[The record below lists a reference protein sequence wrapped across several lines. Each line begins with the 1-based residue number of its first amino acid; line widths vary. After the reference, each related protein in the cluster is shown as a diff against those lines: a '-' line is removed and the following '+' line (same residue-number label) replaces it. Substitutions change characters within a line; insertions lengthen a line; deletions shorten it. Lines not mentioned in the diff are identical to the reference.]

1 MTTDHH
7 SLETFW
13 HRARSNLQS
22 MASGHHRN
30 FWLYELS
37 VWLHVV
43 ANTMLAIYIPILMLQ
58 SGFVLSDVLLFYVL
72 FHAINTPANLGA
84 GYLISYIGARKTIII
99 ATIFQ
104 IAFFCAYAWVEPNAF
119 ASLLILGALA
129 ALYDALYY
137 TASMYLFMQ
146 TTVDVEHNGRNT
158 GILHAVI
165 RSAGIIGPLVGS
177 AVLVLGGNPSWVI
190 MAVIATFFCSL
201 VPLFW
206 ISLEQGTRI
215 TMMPWRDFIR
225 EPYIIT
231 HHLTLGLYKVHEI
244 SSKVIWPIFIFL
256 FFGTIESVAALA
268 VIVPLVALVIS
279 YFSGYIDIRHRYWII
294 AASALVV
301 AAIWLGRIFFE
312 DSAWY
317 YISVVIATT
326 VMIFMQ
332 VPIDANIFRIGNQTN
347 ALSTA
352 VSKNM
357 VSMGMKTVLFLA
369 LWLVAVSFTAK
380 FAIAAGALIILAVL
394 AILLAIHQSR
404 IAKQ

>member
-1 MTTDHH
+1 MLTDSS

-13 HRARSNLQS
+13 IRTRNNL
-22 MASGHHRN
+22 ASVATGHHRN

-58 SGFVLSDVLLFYVL
+58 SGFALSDVLLFYVI
-72 FHAINTPANLGA
+72 FHAINTPTNLGA

-99 ATIFQ
+99 ATLFQ
-104 IAFFCAYAWVEPNAF
+104 IAFFCAYAWAEPKAF

-137 TASMYLFMQ
+137 TASMYLFMH
-146 TTVDVEHNGRNT
+146 TTIDIEQNGRNT

-165 RSAGIIGPLVGS
+165 RSAGIIGPVVGS
-177 AVLVLGGNPSWVI
+177 AVLVLGGNPGWVI
-190 MAVIATFFCSL
+190 IAVIATFFCSL

-206 ISLEQGTRI
+206 ISIERGTHVR
-215 TMMPWRDFIR
+215 MLPWREFIR
-225 EPYIIT
+225 ERYVIT
-231 HHLTLGLYKVHEI
+231 HHISLGLYKIHEI
-244 SSKVIWPIFIFL
+244 SSKVLWPIFIFL

-268 VIVPLVALVIS
+268 IIVPLVALVIS
-279 YFSGYIDIRHRYWII
+279 YFSGYIDIRHRYWVI

-301 AAIWLGRIFFE
+301 ALIWIGRIFFE
-312 DSAWY
+312 DSTWY
-317 YISVVIATT
+317 YASVVLATT

-347 ALSTA
+347 ALTTA

-357 VSMGMKTVLFLA
+357 VSMAMKTLFFLV
-369 LWLVAVSFTAK
+369 LWLMAISFAAK
-380 FAIAAGALIILAVL
+380 FAVAAGALMILAVL
-394 AILLAIHQSR
+394 AMILAIHQSR